1 MSIVLFQKFRKN
13 IYKKSLVNM
22 NPGPRSNKAFINL
35 VVEGRV
41 ENLVLHEVVIPFSA
55 GGAAMMVAGAVLVV
69 PRRLEAERRVGVQ
82 TLCFRH
88 KTFFSSRLQFIQNK
102 LVSHPNSV
110 LRGSL
115 TSVKKTMCLLVN
127 APLG

>member
-1 MSIVLFQKFRKN
+1 
-13 IYKKSLVNM
+13 M

-55 GGAAMMVAGAVLVV
+55 GGAAMVVAGAVLVV

-88 KTFFSSRLQFIQNK
+88 KLFFLRNSNSSKI
-102 LVSHPNSV
+102 S
-110 LRGSL
+110 
-115 TSVKKTMCLLVN
+115 
-127 APLG
+127 